1 MLSRRIL
8 SSAAALAASHVKT
21 NQLSTLRLDVAAARR
36 SIATS
41 QYTWQAAKGNLKGN
55 NLYEKRAPSAADAVS
70 NIIYKTPAAQ
80 KTSHHIH
87 VLNCFMQDEPGIL
100 TRATGIMA
108 ARGYNI
114 DSVVVS
120 RTEIPGLSRMTITV
134 NGEQAVVQQA
144 RKQLEDLPEVWAV
157 VDLSNAKVVERE
169 ILLIKISTLGP
180 DRLACSGNTCT
191 PRKPLPPSIVHRR
204 ERQIIEEQH
213 VEDTTDLSDASAP
226 HVQIIE
232 SSKRLSYIRSLA
244 SMFGAKIVDVGAE
257 CCIIE
262 LCAKS
267 ERVDAFMKI
276 AAPFGILEAARSGRM
291 AMSRTAKLSLYE
303 EQAPEDEAQDSSPA
317 PDLSNLPPS

>member
-1 MLSRRIL
+1 MFYKHALYT
-8 SSAAALAASHVKT
+8 AAAAG
-21 NQLSTLRLDVAAARR
+21 AARMR
-36 SIATS
+36 MAQAGSSITARHIAT
-41 QYTWQAAKGNLKGN
+41 TRHAMQAAKGKSKSASSWHTKGT
-55 NLYEKRAPSAADAVS
+55 STSTADAVS
-70 NIIYKTPAAQ
+70 NIIYKTPTAQ

-144 RKQLEDLPEVWAV
+144 RKQLEDLPQVWAV

-169 ILLIKISTLGP
+169 ILLVKLSTLGP
-180 DRLACSGNTCT
+180 DYLTCSDNTCT
-191 PRKPLPPSIVHRR
+191 PRQPLEPSAVHKQERR
-204 ERQIIEEQH
+204 IIAEQNA
-213 VEDTTDLSDASAP
+213 DDPTDLSDASAP
-226 HVQIIE
+226 HVQVVE
-232 SSKRLSYIRSLA
+232 SSKRLGYIRSLA
-244 SMFGAKIVDVGAE
+244 SMFGAKIVDIGAD
-257 CCIIE
+257 CCIVE

-276 AAPFGILEAARSGRM
+276 TAPFGILEAARSGRM
-291 AMSRTAKLSLYE
+291 AMSRSAKLSLYE
-303 EQAPEDEAQDSSPA
+303 EQASQEEFQKDIPP

>member
-1 MLSRRIL
+1 MFFKHTLCTAAAAGA
-8 SSAAALAASHVKT
+8 SAAAFTSSARTRMGVASRY
-21 NQLSTLRLDVAAARR
+21 LSTTRQVGRAGKAQ
-36 SIATS
+36 SSWHSKGTTTS
-41 QYTWQAAKGNLKGN
+41 T
-55 NLYEKRAPSAADAVS
+55 ADAVS
-70 NIIYKTPAAQ
+70 NIIYKTPTAQ
-80 KTSHHIH
+80 KTAHHIH

-144 RKQLEDLPEVWAV
+144 RKQLEDLPQVWAV
-157 VDLSNAKVVERE
+157 VDLTNAKVVERE
-169 ILLIKISTLGP
+169 ILLIKLSTLGP
-180 DRLACSGNTCT
+180 DYLACSDNACT
-191 PRKPLPPSIVHRR
+191 PREPLPPSVVHRR
-204 ERQIIEEQH
+204 ERRIA
-213 VEDTTDLSDASAP
+213 EDQRSEDAADLTDASAP
-226 HVQIIE
+226 HVQVVE
-232 SSKRLSYIRSLA
+232 SSKRLGYIRSLA
-244 SMFGAKIVDVGAE
+244 SMFGARIADIGAD
-257 CCIIE
+257 CCIVE

-291 AMSRTAKLSLYE
+291 AMSRSAKLSLYE
-303 EQAPEDEAQDSSPA
+303 EQPPSEDDAQSALPP

>member
-1 MLSRRIL
+1 MRMAQAGVQHIHVASRYMTTTRY
-8 SSAAALAASHVKT
+8 V
-21 NQLSTLRLDVAAARR
+21 
-36 SIATS
+36 
-41 QYTWQAAKGNLKGN
+41 WQAAKGKSSWHSKGTMT
-55 NLYEKRAPSAADAVS
+55 STADAVS
-70 NIIYKTPAAQ
+70 NIIYKTPTAQ

-144 RKQLEDLPEVWAV
+144 RKQLEDLPQVWAV

-169 ILLIKISTLGP
+169 ILLIKLSTLGP
-180 DRLACSGNTCT
+180 DYLACSDNTCT
-191 PRKPLPPSIVHRR
+191 PRKPQPPSAVHRR
-204 ERQIIEEQH
+204 ERRIIEEQFA
-213 VEDTTDLSDASAP
+213 EDSTDLSDASAP
-226 HVQIIE
+226 HVQVVE
-232 SSKRLSYIRSLA
+232 SSKRLGYIRSLA
-244 SMFGAKIVDVGAE
+244 SMFGAKIVDIGAD

-291 AMSRTAKLSLYE
+291 AMSRSAKLSLYE
-303 EQAPEDEAQDSSPA
+303 EQVSQEGPHESVAP

>member
-1 MLSRRIL
+1 MFSKH
-8 SSAAALAASHVKT
+8 ALYTATAGAASRMRMAQTAGSRYMTTTRHM
-21 NQLSTLRLDVAAARR
+21 
-36 SIATS
+36 
-41 QYTWQAAKGNLKGN
+41 AKGKG
-55 NLYEKRAPSAADAVS
+55 KGASSWHSKGTTTSTADAVS
-70 NIIYKTPAAQ
+70 NIIYKTPTAQ

-144 RKQLEDLPEVWAV
+144 RKQLEDLPQVWAV

-169 ILLIKISTLGP
+169 ILLIKLSTLGP
-180 DRLACSGNTCT
+180 DYLACSDNTCT
-191 PRKPLPPSIVHRR
+191 PRKPLPPSAVHRQ
-204 ERQIIEEQH
+204 ERRTIAEQNA
-213 VEDTTDLSDASAP
+213 EDPTDLSDASAP
-226 HVQIIE
+226 HVQVVE
-232 SSKRLSYIRSLA
+232 SSKRLGYIRSLS
-244 SMFGAKIVDVGAE
+244 SMFGAKIVDIGAD

-276 AAPFGILEAARSGRM
+276 TAPFGILEAARSGRM
-291 AMSRTAKLSLYE
+291 AMSRSAKLSLYE
-303 EQAPEDEAQDSSPA
+303 EQAAHEEPQNNMPP

>member
-180 DRLACSGNTCT
+180 DRLVCSGNTCT
-191 PRKPLPPSIVHRR
+191 PRKPLPPSI
-204 ERQIIEEQH
+204 
-213 VEDTTDLSDASAP
+213 DTTDLSDASAP